1 MRNTLLILIILTFLS
16 CDLNNQIELDGNWI
30 ITEMTYDGKS
40 VYPKTLN
47 QTIRIIYDGYN
58 NSESL
63 TFKVSDSTIIL
74 PGFES
79 EQLKTEFTF
88 ENRKLK
94 INSNHSNS
102 ESELTNK
109 IFSGTYD
116 WSFSNIEKTLKLKS
130 DKTYINMISQ
140 EKIISDAVDKV
151 FEQL

>member
-1 MRNTLLILIILTFLS
+1 MRNFILLLMFLTVLS
-16 CDLNNQIELDGNWI
+16 CDINNQIELDGNWI

-47 QTIRIIYDGYN
+47 QTVRINYAGYE
-58 NSESL
+58 NSESMI
-63 TFKVSDSTIIL
+63 FKVSDSTITL
-74 PGFES
+74 PRFES
-79 EQLKTEFTF
+79 EQLKTEFAF
-88 ENRKLK
+88 DKGKVK

-102 ESELTNK
+102 EFELTNK

-116 WSFSNIEKTLKLKS
+116 WTFSNIEKTLKLKS

-151 FEQL
+151 FGEL

>member
-1 MRNTLLILIILTFLS
+1 MLFTFLS
-16 CDLNNQIELDGNWI
+16 CDTNNQIELDGSWI

-47 QTIRIIYDGYN
+47 QTFRIIHAGYE

-63 TFKVSDSTIIL
+63 TFKVADSTITL

-79 EQLKTEFTF
+79 EKLKTEFTF
-88 ENRKLK
+88 DKGKLK

-102 ESELTNK
+102 KSDLTNK
-109 IFSGTYD
+109 IFNGTYD
-116 WSFSNIEKTLKLKS
+116 WSFSNIKKTLKLKS

-140 EKIISDAVDKV
+140 EKIISDNLDKV
-151 FEQL
+151 FDRF